1 MQASLQELNHAALLE
16 RLSQNLDRPQRGEIY
31 REILRRLESVP
42 LGPTKGRHKHRECK
56 KGDEDDD

>member
-1 MQASLQELNHAALLE
+1 MQASLQELNHAAL
-16 RLSQNLDRPQRGEIY
+16 LDRPQRGEIY